1 MKYQIY
7 GRSET
12 GSDIIEYLF
21 HELSIDYEFIEVDE
35 KNVKSDEKILKINPL
50 GRVPMVKLPDGKFLI
65 ESLAIVY
72 HLLKRENHLLPS
84 TETEMN
90 EFHQIMAFMSS
101 SFYPIILLFYHPD
114 HYVSDKNSEDLI
126 TKSQNILHRYLNFI
140 EDKIG
145 EFVIGNEL
153 SAADFYLFTL
163 LFWLEEDHFLENYPK
178 IQSFYNKMLENQT
191 IIKVR
196 NIQNER
202 KTCL

>member
-21 HELSIDYEFIEVDE
+21 HELSIDYEFIEVNE
-35 KNVKSDEKILKINPL
+35 KNVKSDETILKINPL
-50 GRVPMVKLPDGKFLI
+50 GRVPMVKLPDGRFLI

-72 HLLKRENHLLPS
+72 HLLKEENHLLPN

-114 HYVSDKNSEDLI
+114 HYVSNKNSEDLI

-140 EDKIG
+140 EDKIR

-163 LFWLEEDHFLENYPK
+163 LFWLKEDDFLENYPR
-178 IQSFYNKMLENQT
+178 IQNFYNKMLQNQT
-191 IIKVR
+191 IMKVR
-196 NIQNER
+196 KIQNER
-202 KTCL
+202 KKV

>member
-163 LFWLEEDHFLENYPK
+163 LFWLEEDHFLKNYPK

-202 KTCL
+202 KTV

>member
-101 SFYPIILLFYHPD
+101 SVYPIILLFYHPD

-178 IQSFYNKMLENQT
+178 IQNFYNKMLENQT

-202 KTCL
+202 KTV

>member
-7 GRSET
+7 GRAET

-145 EFVIGNEL
+145 EFVIGNEF

-202 KTCL
+202 KKV

>member
-72 HLLKRENHLLPS
+72 HLLRRENHLLPS
-84 TETEMN
+84 TETEIN

-178 IQSFYNKMLENQT
+178 IQNFYNKMLENQT

-202 KTCL
+202 KTV

>member
-114 HYVSDKNSEDLI
+114 HYVSDKNSGDLI

-202 KTCL
+202 KTV

>member
-1 MKYQIY
+1 MKYKIY

-140 EDKIG
+140 EDNIG

-202 KTCL
+202 KTV

>member
-163 LFWLEEDHFLENYPK
+163 LFWLEEDHFLENYPR

-202 KTCL
+202 KTV

>member
-140 EDKIG
+140 EDIIG

-202 KTCL
+202 KTV

>member
-72 HLLKRENHLLPS
+72 HLLKKENHLLPS

-101 SFYPIILLFYHPD
+101 SFYPVILLFYHPD

-202 KTCL
+202 KTV

>member
-84 TETEMN
+84 TATEMN

-178 IQSFYNKMLENQT
+178 IQNFYNKMLENQT

-202 KTCL
+202 KTV

>member
-35 KNVKSDEKILKINPL
+35 KNVKSDEKILRINPL

-72 HLLKRENHLLPS
+72 HLLKVGNHLLPN
-84 TETEMN
+84 TETEMD

-114 HYVSDKNSEDLI
+114 HYVSDKNVEDLI
-126 TKSQNILHRYLNFI
+126 TKSQNILHSYLNFI
-140 EDKIG
+140 ENKIG

-163 LFWLEEDHFLENYPK
+163 LFWLEEDHFLVNYPK
-178 IQSFYNKMLENQT
+178 IQNFFNRMTKNQT

-202 KTCL
+202 KTV

>member
-145 EFVIGNEL
+145 EFIIGNEL

-178 IQSFYNKMLENQT
+178 IQNFYNKMLENQT

-202 KTCL
+202 KTV

>member
-1 MKYQIY
+1 MKYKIY

-163 LFWLEEDHFLENYPK
+163 LFWLEEDYFLDNYPK
-178 IQSFYNKMLENQT
+178 IQNFYNKMLENQT

-202 KTCL
+202 KTV

>member
-1 MKYQIY
+1 MKYEIY

-202 KTCL
+202 KTV

>member
-126 TKSQNILHRYLNFI
+126 TKSQNILHSYLNFI

-202 KTCL
+202 KTV

>member
-145 EFVIGNEL
+145 KFVIGNEL

-178 IQSFYNKMLENQT
+178 IQNFYNKMLENQT

-202 KTCL
+202 KTV

>member
-163 LFWLEEDHFLENYPK
+163 LFWLEEDHFLQNYPK

-202 KTCL
+202 KTV

>member
-1 MKYQIY
+1 VKYQIY

-178 IQSFYNKMLENQT
+178 IQNFYNKMLENQT

-202 KTCL
+202 KTV

>member
-163 LFWLEEDHFLENYPK
+163 LFWLEEDHFLDNYPK
-178 IQSFYNKMLENQT
+178 TRNFYNKMLENQT

-202 KTCL
+202 KTV

>member
-35 KNVKSDEKILKINPL
+35 KNFKSDEKILKINPL

-202 KTCL
+202 KTV

>member
-1 MKYQIY
+1 MKYKIY

-21 HELSIDYEFIEVDE
+21 HERSIDYEFIEVDE

-178 IQSFYNKMLENQT
+178 IQNFYNKMLENQT

-202 KTCL
+202 KTV

>member
-140 EDKIG
+140 DDKIG

-178 IQSFYNKMLENQT
+178 IQNFYNKMLENQT

-202 KTCL
+202 KTV

>member
-178 IQSFYNKMLENQT
+178 IQNFYNKMLENQT

-202 KTCL
+202 KTV

>member
-153 SAADFYLFTL
+153 SAADFYMFTL

-202 KTCL
+202 KTV

>member
-145 EFVIGNEL
+145 EFIIGNEL

-202 KTCL
+202 KTV

>member
-178 IQSFYNKMLENQT
+178 ILSFYNKMLENQT

-202 KTCL
+202 KTV